1 MITWDESLMAWFTSI
16 DMAKSSSVTHIEER
30 EDVWVAL
37 RKLNHCR
44 GFSPSRI
51 SCSKLIQ
58 MGLADVLLPRW
69 CRKTKGAR
77 GRGTREQNVWASVCV
92 WRVKWSGPGLRTAGR
107 RAVWSSESGSEG
119 SKWLWEREEKMIRE
133 RSTSRRGH
141 GSTFIGQGSSSCF
154 ERVSQRLAAKAV
166 AWLKSEMI
174 SGKSSRHSPWCA
186 RDAEPGGSVS
196 LASKLAGH
204 GLYFLLISIFI
215 CLFANYR
222 QGCKLQFVGAVI
234 LLAISTISGN
244 SS

>member
-119 SKWLWEREEKMIRE
+119 SSVGQQMIVRAGGKNDQGEEHLSPWPWLDIYRARQQQLLW
-133 RSTSRRGH
+133 TSL
-141 GSTFIGQGSSSCF
+141 T
-154 ERVSQRLAAKAV
+154 E
-166 AWLKSEMI
+166 I
-174 SGKSSRHSPWCA
+174 SGKSGC
-186 RDAEPGGSVS
+186 
-196 LASKLAGH
+196 
-204 GLYFLLISIFI
+204 LIEIR
-215 CLFANYR
+215 ND
-222 QGCKLQFVGAVI
+222 
-234 LLAISTISGN
+234 
-244 SS
+244 